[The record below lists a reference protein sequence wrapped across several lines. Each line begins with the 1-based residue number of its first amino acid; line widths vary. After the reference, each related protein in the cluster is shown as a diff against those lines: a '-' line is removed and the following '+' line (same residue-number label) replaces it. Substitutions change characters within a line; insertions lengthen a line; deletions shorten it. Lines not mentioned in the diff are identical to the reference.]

1 MRRTIYMMNDNSNF
15 IKTIMKEELDNG
27 VVDHILT
34 RFPPEPNA
42 YLHIGHAR
50 AIIMNFELAKC
61 FDGATNLRFDD
72 TNPSKEDTEY
82 IEAIKKD
89 IAWLGYTPKSI
100 HYGSEYFERTYEKA
114 KLLIKKGLAFVDDLT
129 QEQLSEYRGSINEP
143 GKPSPFRNRSVE
155 ENLRLFEEM
164 KEGKYANGEKT
175 LRAKIDM
182 ASPNINM
189 RDPVIYRIMHVTHH
203 QTKDKWCIYP
213 MYDFAHPLQD
223 AFEGITHSLC
233 SIEFEDHRPLY
244 EWVIANCE
252 VDAKP
257 RQIEWGRL
265 GITHMIMS
273 KRYLK
278 KLVDEKVVEGYDDP
292 RMPTLVGLRRR
303 GFTPNAIKEFIL
315 STGLSKVNSTVDYG
329 MLEHFLREDLKLKTT
344 RPMAVINPLK
354 VIITNYPEGQIEYV
368 DAPNNMENEAL
379 GTHKMAFGREL
390 YIEREDF
397 CEVKPNKHWKRLS
410 KDIEVRLMHAYF
422 IKCNE
427 VIKDENG
434 EIVEIHC
441 TYDPMTKSGSGFNER
456 KPNGNI
462 HYVEAT
468 TALPATFNS
477 FEPLLL
483 DEKVSTENF
492 MERLNRNS
500 WHTSEGFVEEYL
512 KDTLP
517 EDKYQFI
524 RNGYYTTDKNSRGD
538 NLIFNL
544 TVGLK
549 SSYNA

>member
-1 MRRTIYMMNDNSNF
+1 MMNDNSNF

-244 EWVIANCE
+244 EWVIADCE

-524 RNGYYTTDKNSRGD
+524 RNGYYTTDKNSKGD

>member
-1 MRRTIYMMNDNSNF
+1 MMNDNSNF
-15 IKTIMKEELDNG
+15 IKTTMKEELDNG

-524 RNGYYTTDKNSRGD
+524 RNGYYTTDKNSKGD

>member
-1 MRRTIYMMNDNSNF
+1 MMNDNSNF

-27 VVDHILT
+27 VVNHILT

-315 STGLSKVNSTVDYG
+315 STGLSKVNSTVDSG

-524 RNGYYTTDKNSRGD
+524 RNGYYTTDKNSKGD